1 VRGLPLRGAK
11 YGSYLVGKTLSHR
24 AEREWV
30 EKQTWTPETSKVP
43 SV

>member
-1 VRGLPLRGAK
+1 MKIGG
-11 YGSYLVGKTLSHR
+11 YLIGKTLSHR

-30 EKQTWTPETSKVP
+30 EKQTWTLETSKVP